1 MVETGLLTAGKFEL
15 VEGEVVYKMGL
26 GRLHIIVVARIIAVL
41 TAIFGEAVQSQ
52 AQIGIGEIDEFNDP
66 EPDVAVLKGTLLN
79 YKDREPDPAT
89 EVILAVEAANTSL
102 PGDITVKS
110 RLYSRFG
117 LPEYWVVDMPHR
129 QLIVCR
135 QPSTDGYLEVKSFE
149 VSESV
154 APLAAPDSPI
164 LVSALLP

>member
-1 MVETGLLTAGKFEL
+1 VNEIDSELERVMSEITTLPLREVGFIRKKWSVRDCRLMVETGLLTAGKFEL

-79 YKDREPDPAT
+79 Y
-89 EVILAVEAANTSL
+89 
-102 PGDITVKS
+102 
-110 RLYSRFG
+110 
-117 LPEYWVVDMPHR
+117 
-129 QLIVCR
+129 
-135 QPSTDGYLEVKSFE
+135 
-149 VSESV
+149 
-154 APLAAPDSPI
+154 
-164 LVSALLP
+164 

>member
-66 EPDVAVLKGTLLN
+66 EPDVAVLKGTLSTTRIGSLTLQQKS
-79 YKDREPDPAT
+79 YSLWKRHTLRCPE
-89 EVILAVEAANTSL
+89 IL
-102 PGDITVKS
+102 
-110 RLYSRFG
+110 R
-117 LPEYWVVDMPHR
+117 
-129 QLIVCR
+129 
-135 QPSTDGYLEVKSFE
+135 
-149 VSESV
+149 
-154 APLAAPDSPI
+154 
-164 LVSALLP
+164 